1 MMFGLGSPII
11 GQSGKLGEVD
21 RIMFDPNTHRAEY
34 LVVKHGLL
42 GGRRVVPFHD
52 IARVDRDGVYLG
64 IDEEEFGRL
73 ADFNSDLDRA
83 RDPDYIAPPAEE
95 TSGRSG
101 LGFQMDTLT
110 ARGSIG
116 YGSDKPM
123 GYPGYEQKMP
133 DDTQLPAIGRGTDVF
148 DATGDKVGEIGDLD
162 IESETGMAARMVV
175 RRGLIFKNDF
185 EMPLDWLDGWT
196 PHGVGLNVPKSEME
210 ALEETRA
217 A

>member
-1 MMFGLGSPII
+1 MIFSFGSPII
-11 GQSGKLGEVD
+11 GRSGKLGEVD

-52 IARVDRDGVYLG
+52 IARVDRDGVHLG

-101 LGFQMDTLT
+101 L
-110 ARGSIG
+110 
-116 YGSDKPM
+116 
-123 GYPGYEQKMP
+123 PG
-133 DDTQLPAIGRGTDVF
+133 D
-148 DATGDKVGEIGDLD
+148 
-162 IESETGMAARMVV
+162 
-175 RRGLIFKNDF
+175 
-185 EMPLDWLDGWT
+185 
-196 PHGVGLNVPKSEME
+196 H
-210 ALEETRA
+210 
-217 A
+217 